1 MPEFNF
7 TRQRIQPI
15 PRVFLTG
22 AQTPAWPMVRV
33 ENPVPLTTTTTTTAA
48 TTSLYTLERSMAA
61 HYPLGSSS
69 TPPPYAVGAGV
80 GSGVGSSSSIYL
92 GQTRSR
98 TLLFLSYRNSA
109 GPSSRSRTRTT
120 SGSDNVYFQAPYTDA
135 DDPLNSSSLNRI
147 DAADDGESQGL
158 LSRRSR
164 EGHIALEVD
173 DAPSSELPPK
183 WMDVSD
189 QVDQILS
196 SIRPRMDRLS
206 RLHEKHLRPGFAD
219 KSAEEKQIEALALEI
234 TKDFRRCSRLV
245 AGLASFTQGLVRE
258 AKRNQSQV
266 TVRQIA
272 LAQNVQT
279 ALATRVQ
286 DLSGAFR
293 KQQSLYLRRMKG
305 MEVRDR
311 DIRAARGLAPPSAST
326 SANGKGKEVD
336 PSSQFRDSEL
346 AVREDIELSHAQLA
360 STSSSA
366 HAQQSNLLLF
376 EDESAQTSQTDR
388 EIQQRSREIDEIA
401 KSIQELAQ
409 LFGDLQTL
417 VIDQGTMLDRI
428 DYNVELMSTEMKSA
442 VQELETATRYQRR
455 SGRRQCILF
464 LCLLIALLIAIIVT
478 KPFWRLFASSS
489 GGSQAPPPQGE

>member
-1 MPEFNF
+1 
-7 TRQRIQPI
+7 
-15 PRVFLTG
+15 
-22 AQTPAWPMVRV
+22 
-33 ENPVPLTTTTTTTAA
+33 
-48 TTSLYTLERSMAA
+48 MAA

-69 TPPPYAVGAGV
+69 TPPPYAS
-80 GSGVGSSSSIYL
+80 GSSAAAAGSSSASSSYL

-98 TLLFLSYRNSA
+98 TLLFLSYRESA
-109 GPSSRSRTRTT
+109 GPSSRARDRTSST
-120 SGSDNVYFQAPYTDA
+120 GDIYFQAPYTDS
-135 DDPLNSSSLNRI
+135 DDPLGSSSLNQPGR
-147 DAADDGESQGL
+147 GEDSESHGL

-164 EGHIALEVD
+164 EGHIALAVGGEGG
-173 DAPSSELPPK
+173 SELPPK

-189 QVDQILS
+189 QVDQILV

-219 KSAEEKQIEALALEI
+219 KSSEEQQIEALALDI

-245 AGLASFTQGLVRE
+245 AGLASFTQHLMRE
-258 AKRNQSQV
+258 AQRNQSDV
-266 TVRQIA
+266 TVRQVA

-293 KQQSLYLRRMKG
+293 KQQSLYLKRMKG

-311 DIRAARGLAPPSAST
+311 DIRAARGLAPPMTKDDS
-326 SANGKGKEVD
+326 
-336 PSSQFRDSEL
+336 FRDSEL
-346 AVREDIELSHAQLA
+346 AVREDVELSRQQLLE
-360 STSSSA
+360 SPS
-366 HAQQSNLLLF
+366 QSNLLML
-376 EDESAQTSQTDR
+376 DEEQQLSSADR

-428 DYNVELMSTEMKSA
+428 DYNVELMSREIKGA
-442 VQELETATRYQRR
+442 VQELQQATTYQRR

-464 LCLLIALLIAIIVT
+464 LCLLIALLIAVIII
-478 KPFWRLFASSS
+478 KPFWKLFAQS
-489 GGSQAPPPQGE
+489 PQ

>member
-1 MPEFNF
+1 
-7 TRQRIQPI
+7 
-15 PRVFLTG
+15 
-22 AQTPAWPMVRV
+22 
-33 ENPVPLTTTTTTTAA
+33 
-48 TTSLYTLERSMAA
+48 MAA

-69 TPPPYAVGAGV
+69 TPPPYA
-80 GSGVGSSSSIYL
+80 SGVSGPSSHL
-92 GQTRSR
+92 GQIRSR
-98 TLLFLSYRNSA
+98 TLLFLSYRDSA

-120 SGSDNVYFQAPYTDA
+120 SAGGDVYFQAPYTDSL
-135 DDPLNSSSLNRI
+135 DDPLGSNSLNNNN
-147 DAADDGESQGL
+147 GPLESDTEHL
-158 LSRRSR
+158 LPSRRSR
-164 EGHIALEVD
+164 EGHIALSLD
-173 DAPSSELPPK
+173 DSSTPSSQLPPK

-219 KSAEEKQIEALALEI
+219 KSTEEKQIESLALEI

-245 AGLASFTQGLVRE
+245 AGLASFTQHLIRE
-258 AKRNQSQV
+258 AKRNQSDV

-293 KQQSLYLRRMKG
+293 KQQSLYLKRMKG

-311 DIRAARGLAPPSAST
+311 DIRAARGLAPPSS
-326 SANGKGKEVD
+326 SAKGKEPEST
-336 PSSQFRDSEL
+336 PSSSSGAFRDSEL
-346 AVREDIELSHAQLA
+346 AVREDIELSRASLA
-360 STSSSA
+360 SPNSTST
-366 HAQQSNLLLF
+366 SNLLLF
-376 EDESAQTSQTDR
+376 EEPSSTTSQNDR
-388 EIQQRSREIDEIA
+388 EIQQRSQEIDQIA

-428 DYNVELMSTEMKSA
+428 DYNVELMGRELKGA
-442 VQELETATRYQRR
+442 VEELETATRYQRR

-464 LCLLIALLIAIIVT
+464 LCLLIAVLVAIIVI
-478 KPFWRLFASSS
+478 KPFWRFFASNSS
-489 GGSQAPPPQGE
+489 SPQTREEDLEGSIRMF